1 MIIATAGHID
11 HGKTVLV
18 RALSGIDTDRL
29 PEEKQ
34 RGMSI
39 DLGYAYRPLG
49 ESMSLGFV
57 DVPGH
62 ERFIANMLAGVTG
75 IDFALLVIAAD
86 DGPMPQTREHLA
98 ILDLLGI
105 QKGAVA
111 ITKIDRVDDARL
123 SAVEDEV
130 RHLLAGTSLANVDL
144 FPVSGITGAGIDTL
158 RDHLDEAAA
167 AKEGPQTVDKNFR
180 LAIDRAFTLQGAG
193 LVATGTVFS
202 GTVEVGETLIVSPEG
217 CRVRVR
223 SLHAQNRA
231 AERAGV
237 GDRCALNITGNDLRN
252 VQVRRGSWLLAEPA
266 HAPTARLDVRLRLL
280 ESEKRALRHWTPV
293 HVHVGAEHATGRV
306 AVLEER
312 SIAPGADGWAQLV
325 LDRDIGALAGDR
337 IIIRDQSAQ
346 RTLGGGPV
354 IDPFPPRR
362 GRAKPER
369 LKILSAMANDDP
381 IAALAS
387 LVGASPQGVDLGRFA
402 LVQNLKGEK
411 AEAIWR
417 NTTLV
422 PIGQPGSELALSP
435 SRQSALRKAVLNT
448 LADSHRREPGKP
460 GISLHALRERMPER
474 LPPALLDAL
483 LHTMVQA
490 NDVMQSSGVM
500 RLPTH
505 RPELAGEDAK
515 LWARLEPL
523 LADENLR
530 PPTINEL
537 AQEVGRPQR
546 AVAAMLARA
555 ARLGLAVRVT
565 DNRYFLSQ
573 SLRALGEVVETVAA
587 GTEDGMFSVAEFR
600 DQTSIGRNLAIEL
613 LEYFDRTGFTTRRG
627 NRRRVVRPARDVLS
641 AA

>member
-1 MIIATAGHID
+1 
-11 HGKTVLV
+11 
-18 RALSGIDTDRL
+18 
-29 PEEKQ
+29 
-34 RGMSI
+34 
-39 DLGYAYRPLG
+39 
-49 ESMSLGFV
+49 
-57 DVPGH
+57 
-62 ERFIANMLAGVTG
+62 
-75 IDFALLVIAAD
+75 
-86 DGPMPQTREHLA
+86 
-98 ILDLLGI
+98 
-105 QKGAVA
+105 
-111 ITKIDRVDDARL
+111 
-123 SAVEDEV
+123 
-130 RHLLAGTSLANVDL
+130 
-144 FPVSGITGAGIDTL
+144 
-158 RDHLDEAAA
+158 
-167 AKEGPQTVDKNFR
+167 
-180 LAIDRAFTLQGAG
+180 
-193 LVATGTVFS
+193 
-202 GTVEVGETLIVSPEG
+202 
-217 CRVRVR
+217 
-223 SLHAQNRA
+223 
-231 AERAGV
+231 
-237 GDRCALNITGNDLRN
+237 
-252 VQVRRGSWLLAEPA
+252 
-266 HAPTARLDVRLRLL
+266 
-280 ESEKRALRHWTPV
+280 V

-369 LKILSAMANDDP
+369 LRILSAMMNDDP
-381 IAALAS
+381 IAALIS
-387 LVGASPQGVDLGRFA
+387 LVDASPLGVDLDRFA
-402 LVQNLKGEK
+402 QAQNLKGEK
-411 AEAIWR
+411 AEAIWT
-417 NTTLV
+417 NLAIV

-435 SRQSALRKAVLNT
+435 SRESDLRKAVLDT
-448 LADSHRREPGKP
+448 LAESHRREPGKP

-474 LPPALLDAL
+474 LPPVLLDAL
-483 LHTMVQA
+483 LHTLVQTNA
-490 NDVMQSSGVM
+490 VMQSGGVM

-537 AQEVGRPQR
+537 SQEIGRPQR
-546 AVAAMLARA
+546 AVEAMLARA

-573 SLRALGEVVETVAA
+573 SLRALGEVVEKVAA

-627 NRRRVVRPARDVLS
+627 NRRRIVRPARDVLS

>member
-11 HGKTVLV
+11 HGKTELV
-18 RALSGIDTDRL
+18 RALSGVDTDRL

-49 ESMSLGFV
+49 ETKSLGFV

-123 SAVEDEV
+123 EAVVDEV
-130 RHLLAGTSLANVDL
+130 RHLIAGTSLANVDL

-158 RDHLDEAAA
+158 RDHLDEAAGT
-167 AKEGPQTVDKNFR
+167 KESAQILDKNFR
-180 LAIDRAFTLQGAG
+180 LAIDRAFSLQGAG

-202 GTVEVGETLIVSPEG
+202 GTVEVGDTLIVSPEG
-217 CRVRVR
+217 WRVRVR
-223 SLHAQNRA
+223 SLHAQNQA
-231 AERAGV
+231 AESAGV

-252 VQVRRGSWLLAEPA
+252 VKVRRGSWLLAEPA

-337 IIIRDQSAQ
+337 IILRDQSAQ

-369 LKILSAMANDDP
+369 LELLAAMANEDP
-381 IAALAS
+381 IAALAA
-387 LVGASPQGVDLGRFA
+387 LVEVSPQGVDLNRFTQA
-402 LVQNLKGEK
+402 QNLMHEK
-411 AEAIWR
+411 AAALWADMTFVR
-417 NTTLV
+417 
-422 PIGQPGSELALSP
+422 IGQPGAELAV
-435 SRQSALRKAVLNT
+435 SATRHGVLRNSVLDT
-448 LADSHRREPGKP
+448 LADGHRREPGKP
-460 GISLHALRERMPER
+460 GMSLHALRKQMPER
-474 LPPALLDAL
+474 LQPALLDAL

-490 NDVMQSSGVM
+490 SDIVQSGGVM

-537 AQEVGRPQR
+537 AQEISRPQR
-546 AVAAMLARA
+546 AVEAMLARA
-555 ARLGLAVRVT
+555 ARLGLTVRVT

-573 SLRALGEVVETVAA
+573 SLRALAEVVETVAA

-627 NRRRVVRPARDVLS
+627 NRRRIVRPARDALS